1 MLRLSVVLVGLLSLS
16 AAAFSSPKK
25 PELLKFQGIPPVS
38 ATRGK
43 QTQAKLKFSVEK
55 GFHVQANPASEKYLI
70 ATELQLVPS
79 KDFEVASV
87 VYPPCKEGKKLGP
100 CKPFKIAG
108 SEKAINAY
116 EGTFEITVPVTPSAS
131 LKPGAYSLSGTLKYQ
146 ACNEQTCF
154 FPTKLSVNL
163 PLQVK

>member
-25 PELLKFQGIPPVS
+25 PELLKFQGIQPVS

-87 VYPPCKEGKKLGP
+87 VYPPCKEGKNSVRASHSRLPGVRRPSMPTRGP
-100 CKPFKIAG
+100 
-108 SEKAINAY
+108 
-116 EGTFEITVPVTPSAS
+116 
-131 LKPGAYSLSGTLKYQ
+131 LK
-146 ACNEQTCF
+146 
-154 FPTKLSVNL
+154 
-163 PLQVK
+163 